1 MQTRMTATMNSAFHF
16 RLGFMIKRSGTWPG
30 GGEN

>member
-1 MQTRMTATMNSAFHF
+1 MTATMNSAFHF
-16 RLGFMIKRSGTWPG
+16 RLGFMIKRSGAWPG